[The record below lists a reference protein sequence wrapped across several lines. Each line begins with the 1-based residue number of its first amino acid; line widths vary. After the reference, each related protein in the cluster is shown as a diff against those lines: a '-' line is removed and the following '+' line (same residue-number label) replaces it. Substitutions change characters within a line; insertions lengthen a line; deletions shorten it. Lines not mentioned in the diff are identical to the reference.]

1 MYGPLWRVLPG
12 PAWLKAIVVLLVL
25 VGIAVLYMLLRNLPM
40 FWFLAPIS
48 YVGG

>member
-1 MYGPLWRVLPG
+1 MPSNR
-12 PAWLKAIVVLLVL
+12 VLLVL
-25 VGIAVLYMLLRNLPM
+25 TGIAVLFAVLRNLPM